1 MSIFAAVVKL
11 FMLASFCTNL
21 GTIITNTEYVYQF
34 SDPMV
39 EVKYDAKLPNNA
51 KLNIT
56 AIACPECK
64 CTGCDKT
71 GRRKTL
77 QTLL

>member
-1 MSIFAAVVKL
+1 
-11 FMLASFCTNL
+11 MLASFCTNL

-39 EVKYDAKLPNNA
+39 EVKYHAKLPNNA

-56 AIACPECK
+56 AIAYAPSANAQAVIRPE
-64 CTGCDKT
+64 DVRPFRPFSILLVL
-71 GRRKTL
+71 RRF
-77 QTLL
+77 